1 MNNMERIAIA
11 RLANNIPED
20 IIVESMA
27 EWNRRKRKVIKG
39 QHPVFRIQIW
49 VPNKSN
55 DEEETTDSNDMN
67 LWWTNFFTE
76 EQTEPMPEDFKLRKK
91 SKKRKKR

>member
-20 IIVESMA
+20 AIVESMA
-27 EWNRRKRKVIKG
+27 EWNRRKRKVIKD

-49 VPNKSN
+49 VPDDPN
-55 DEEETTDSNDMN
+55 ETEGETSDSRDMH

-76 EQTEPMPEDFKLRKK
+76 EQTEPMPEDFKPRKK
-91 SKKRKKR
+91 SRRKKK

>member
-1 MNNMERIAIA
+1 MNNMERIALA

-20 IIVESMA
+20 AIVESMA

-49 VPNKSN
+49 VPNKSS
-55 DEEETTDSNDMN
+55 DEEETTDSNNMN
-67 LWWTNFFTE
+67 LWWTNFFAK
-76 EQTEPMPEDFKLRKK
+76 EQTEPMPEDFKPRKK
-91 SKKRKKR
+91 SRRKKK

>member
-11 RLANNIPED
+11 RTANDIPD
-20 IIVESMA
+20 DMVVESMA
-27 EWNRRKRKVIKG
+27 EWNRRGKKIVKG

-49 VPNKSN
+49 VPKSKN
-55 DEEETTDSNDMN
+55 ELEEEETSDRMH

-76 EQTEPMPEDFKLRKK
+76 EQVEPMPTDFKKKRRKK
-91 SKKRKKR
+91 KST